1 LLASE
6 RAPSCAGYYSGAAL
20 YRLRAAIASAI
31 VAGVEVCAVF
41 RDNSA
46 PRLTNARL
54 GTSRARITTHALP
67 PAGDSLISCQ
77 TGDATATVGG
87 VLLMAVGAGGR
98 ERVGY
103 WLPMAGGASEV
114 DGSPI
119 AIRGL
124 SKSYGRILAVDGIDL
139 TVKAGDIY
147 GFLGPNGAGK
157 TTAMR
162 ILLGLLHQDAGEV
175 RLFGRDPQR
184 DLPEALDG
192 VAGFVETPHFYPYLS
207 GRTNLELFA
216 AYDGGEAG
224 TRVGSALDTVGLESR
239 AGDKVGDYSQ
249 GMRQRLGLAVSLL
262 REPRLLIL
270 DEPTNGLDPGG
281 IRDMR
286 DLIKQLAGE
295 GMTIFL
301 SSHLLAEVEELC
313 TRVAVIH
320 SGRIVY
326 EGSLAELHASAA
338 PRYRLRTSDQ
348 QTARRVLAARPDVRE
363 LESEGDNLV
372 FVADEATVLA
382 LSRVLV
388 EAGLGIAALQP
399 ESASLERLFFEL
411 TEGGEHPLRL
421 GPVD

>member
-1 LLASE
+1 M
-6 RAPSCAGYYSGAAL
+6 AL
-20 YRLRAAIASAI
+20 
-31 VAGVEVCAVF
+31 
-41 RDNSA
+41 
-46 PRLTNARL
+46 
-54 GTSRARITTHALP
+54 
-67 PAGDSLISCQ
+67 
-77 TGDATATVGG
+77 
-87 VLLMAVGAGGR
+87 AGG
-98 ERVGY
+98 
-103 WLPMAGGASEV
+103 V

-124 SKSYGRILAVDGIDL
+124 SKSYGRIVAVDGIDL
-139 TVKAGDIY
+139 TVNAGDIY

-162 ILLGLLHQDAGEV
+162 ILLGLLHQDAGQV

-184 DLPEALDG
+184 ELPAALDG

-216 AYDGGEAG
+216 AYDGGEAS
-224 TRVGSALDTVGLESR
+224 TRVGSSLETVGLEGR
-239 AGDKVGDYSQ
+239 ANDRVGGYSQ

-262 REPRLLIL
+262 RQPRLLIL

-326 EGSLAELHASAA
+326 EGSLAELHASAT

-348 QTARRVLAARPDVRE
+348 QIARALLEANPDVRE
-363 LESEGDNLV
+363 LESDGDELG
-372 FVADEATVLA
+372 FVADEAAVLA
-382 LSRVLV
+382 LSRGLV
-388 EAGLGIAALQP
+388 GAGLGIAALAP

-411 TEGGEHPLRL
+411 TESGEHPQRL